1 MNHLK
6 GVIQRIEAD
15 EDISLIEVL
24 VQNSLFSALTMDK
37 GFKVGDNVIV
47 GFKETAM
54 SIGKDTSGEFSIRN
68 RFDLTVKSF
77 TRGRVLTKVIVDFQG
92 QELVSVITTASAER
106 MKINTHDQVE
116 GMVKTTDMVFIKT

>member
-6 GVIQRIEAD
+6 GVIQGIKAD

-24 VQNSLFSALTMDK
+24 VRNRLFSALTMDQ
-37 GFKVGDNVIV
+37 GFNVGDNVIL

-54 SIGKDTSGEFSIRN
+54 SIGKGISGEFSIRN

-77 TRGRVLTKVIVDFQG
+77 TPGRVLTKVVVDFQG

-106 MKINTHDQVE
+106 MKINIHDQVE
-116 GMVKTTDMVFIKT
+116 GMVKTTDMVFVKA